1 MPKIDKVTGQAI
13 ATLNE
18 EKIAEDAKW
27 DRLHA
32 VISNQPAC
40 DINVYNS
47 YRRLWVIEESFRINK
62 HNLRMRPIYHFTP
75 KRIQAHILLCYRV
88 FTLIRQTQFRLQQAN
103 IQMSVHR
110 IIDALR
116 DVQAS
121 ILLDER
127 NNNRYRMLSRLS
139 EDAAAI
145 YKTFKIERGFTV
157 MTVA

>member
-1 MPKIDKVTGQAI
+1 MFV
-13 ATLNE
+13 
-18 EKIAEDAKW
+18 
-27 DRLHA
+27 
-32 VISNQPAC
+32 
-40 DINVYNS
+40 
-47 YRRLWVIEESFRINK
+47 INK
-62 HNLRMRPIYHFTP
+62 HNLRMRPIYHFIP

-88 FTLIRQTQFRLQQAN
+88 FTLIRQAQFRLQQAN

-139 EDAAAI
+139 EDAASI
-145 YKTFKIERGFTV
+145 P
-157 MTVA
+157 